1 MCLTNNQSFSSFIK
15 NLLNFYKCD
24 VIEQNKSN
32 FVFVNSGFYGRILN
46 QINYGLSPLKL
57 HLFTY
62 NLTDNPMCPNCFDV
76 VESTK
81 HFFFECASYSV
92 PRRIFIDEIEKIVAD
107 FNLKSE
113 LCRSNNEF
121 LLNLVLQGVNSNI
134 DIFRV
139 VSELVYYT
147 VVKFLSEYKRFCK

>member
-1 MCLTNNQSFSSFIK
+1 MCLTNNQSFSSFKK

-46 QINYGLSPLKL
+46 QINNYGLSPLKL

-81 HFFFECASYSV
+81 HSFSNV
-92 PRRIFIDEIEKIVAD
+92 LRIPCPE
-107 FNLKSE
+107 
-113 LCRSNNEF
+113 EF
-121 LLNLVLQGVNSNI
+121 LLMKL
-134 DIFRV
+134 
-139 VSELVYYT
+139 
-147 VVKFLSEYKRFCK
+147 KK